1 MYGSQ
6 YNWAGQEVW
15 SREEPESITLL
26 RYSAT
31 LCYDCCMGKISL
43 SPRTKDIL
51 KLIGAGVV
59 LTSLIMAPGLGYA
72 ARAIQDEY
80 RRAKRERDWKEWE
93 KYNLPRLR
101 YILKRMMRQNLIK
114 QEEHADGTTTITLT
128 QKGKL
133 RNLTYNI
140 ETMEIHKPK
149 AWDGRWRLVIYDIT
163 KFKKREA
170 DMLRRVL
177 TRLKMYRLQKSVYLY
192 PYPCKEELEFLRHY
206 FSVPE
211 GVLYLTVSGIENDDA
226 FRRYFGVI

>member
-1 MYGSQ
+1 
-6 YNWAGQEVW
+6 
-15 SREEPESITLL
+15 
-26 RYSAT
+26 
-31 LCYDCCMGKISL
+31 MGKISL

-51 KLIGAGVV
+51 KLIGGGVL
-59 LTSLIMAPGLGYA
+59 LTSLIMAPGLGIA
-72 ARAIQDEY
+72 VKAIQDEY

-101 YILKRMMRQNLIK
+101 YMLKRMMRAKLIREDK
-114 QEEHADGTTTITLT
+114 HPDGTTTITLT
-128 QKGKL
+128 RKGKL
-133 RNLTYNI
+133 RSLTYNA
-140 ETMEIHKPK
+140 ETMEIRRPD

-192 PYPCKEELEFLRHY
+192 PYPCKDELEFLRHY

-211 GVLYLTVSGIENDDA
+211 GVLYLTVSGIEHDDA
-226 FRRYFGVI
+226 FQRYFGLT